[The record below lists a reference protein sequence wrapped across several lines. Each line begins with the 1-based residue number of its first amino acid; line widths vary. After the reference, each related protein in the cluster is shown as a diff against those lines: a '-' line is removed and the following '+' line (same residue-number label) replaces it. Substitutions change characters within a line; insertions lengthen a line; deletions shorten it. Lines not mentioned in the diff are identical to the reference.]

1 MNGCGG
7 KGARIKAPNFIFE
20 ASCNK
25 HDELYEKGGKEVDRF
40 IADFL
45 FWWYMNKDVNLFAKK
60 YWYVYPLSYLLGFMW
75 AALYCIAVRI
85 GGKKYFNYK

>member
-7 KGARIKAPNFIFE
+7 KGMKVKIPQFIFN
-20 ASCNK
+20 ASCNI
-25 HDELYEKGGKEVDRF
+25 HDLLYEKGGKEVDRF

-45 FWWYMNKDVNLFAKK
+45 FYWYMLKDVNIYAKK
-60 YWYVYPLSYLLGFMW
+60 HWYVYPFAWLFSFVWATTYILG
-75 AALYCIAVRI
+75 VRI